1 LAVIRRC
8 LEADFE
14 ATYTIVNEAAQVYR
28 GVIPT
33 DCWREPYMAR
43 SELRG
48 EIRDGVVFW
57 GYEEHGD
64 LLGVMG
70 MQSVK
75 DVSLVRHAYV
85 RPTSQN
91 HGIGSKLL
99 SHLRTLTNRP
109 ILVGT
114 WKDATWALRF
124 YRNLGFTLM
133 PTETKDLLLR
143 EYWSISDRQIEASV
157 VLADDRWIK
166 QHT

>member
-1 LAVIRRC
+1 VIRRC

-14 ATYTIVNEAAQVYR
+14 ATYIIVNEAAQVYR
-28 GVIPT
+28 GEIPT

-43 SELRG
+43 SELQG

-57 GYEEHGD
+57 GYEENGD
-64 LLGVMG
+64 LLAVMG
-70 MQSVK
+70 IQSVK
-75 DVSLVRHAYV
+75 DVTLIRHAYV
-85 RPTSQN
+85 RPANQN

-99 SHLRTLTNRP
+99 SHLCGLTNRP

-114 WKDATWALRF
+114 WKDATWAVRF
-124 YRNLGFTLM
+124 YRNHGFKLL
-133 PTETKDLLLR
+133 PKETKDRLLR

-157 VLADDRWIK
+157 VLADDRWVK

>member
-8 LEADFE
+8 LDADFE
-14 ATYTIVNEAAQVYR
+14 AIYIIVNEAAQVYR

-43 SELRG
+43 DELRS
-48 EIRDGVVFW
+48 EIGDGVVFW
-57 GYEEHGD
+57 GYEENGD

-70 MQSVK
+70 IQSVK
-75 DVSLVRHAYV
+75 DVSLIRHAYV
-85 RPTSQN
+85 RSSDQN

-99 SHLRTLTNRP
+99 SHLRSLTNRP

-114 WKDATWALRF
+114 WKDATWAVRF
-124 YRNLGFTLM
+124 YRKHGFKLV
-133 PTETKDLLLR
+133 PKETKDRLLR
-143 EYWSISDRQIEASV
+143 EYWSISDRQIETSV
-157 VLADDRWIK
+157 VLADDRWGK